1 MRKTLIIFALA
12 AAVSCIKD
20 NPFVDNSMDGEIL
33 FDIPVTSNMM
43 KSVAGPVQGS
53 YPEDETMGVFAYHS
67 ELDSGQP
74 WTSDVTATSY
84 FEDMEFEHRSDLNA
98 WAGVTP
104 CYWPSSG
111 SLIFAGFSPYSLVGG
126 AHIQNASFDIE
137 QKSLLISGYK
147 VETYVPMTEAQMYAS
162 GSYTNKCQSDLM
174 YFLPKSDVN
183 NDFLGSTRGAS
194 YAADFYHALAQV
206 VFNVEAE
213 NQDDINYIRLRK
225 IVLTDM
231 ASKGDFSAKT
241 GRTQAGEVAWA
252 LSNGGTSEDIT
263 VLDNPS
269 TNGGLELSTQQRKV
283 VELLTIPVGEHDI
296 LVTYTLN
303 VNGTLYEETINYH
316 AEWEA
321 GKKYVYNLILGTNNI
336 QLVPQITTDWIKH
349 E

>member
-1 MRKTLIIFALA
+1 M
-12 AAVSCIKD
+12 SCIKD

-43 KSVAGPVQGS
+43 KSYTGPVS
-53 YPEDETMGVFAYHS
+53 DTYPTEESMGVFAYHS
-67 ELDSGQP
+67 ELNSGQS
-74 WTSDVTATSY
+74 WTSGTAVTAY
-84 FEDMEFEHRSDLNA
+84 FEDFEFKHRNDLSA

-104 CYWPSSG
+104 CYWPTNG
-111 SLIFAGFSPYSLVGG
+111 SLIFAGFSPYSQVGG
-126 AHIQNASFDIE
+126 NHIQNVSFDVD
-137 QKSLLISGYK
+137 QKTLIISGYE
-147 VETYVPMTEAQMYAS
+147 VETYEPMTEDAMYAT

-174 YFLPKSDVN
+174 YFLPKSDVYN
-183 NDFLGSTRGAS
+183 NFIGSTRGSS
-194 YAADFYHALAQV
+194 YTADFYHALAQV
-206 VFNVEAE
+206 VFNVEADTE
-213 NQDDINYIRLRK
+213 EDIKKIRLRE

-263 VLDNPS
+263 VLYNPS
-269 TNGGLELSTQQRKV
+269 TSGGMKLSTQQRKV

-296 LVTYTLN
+296 QVTYTLN
-303 VNGTLYEETINYH
+303 VNGTLYEETLTYH

-321 GKKYVYNLILGTNNI
+321 GKKYVYNLILGTDNI

>member
-1 MRKTLIIFALA
+1 MTV
-12 AAVSCIKD
+12 VSCIKD
-20 NPFVDNSMDGEIL
+20 NPFVDNSVDGEIL

-43 KSVAGPVQGS
+43 KSVAGPVMGT
-53 YPEDETMGVFAYHS
+53 YPENETMGVFAYHS
-67 ELDSGQP
+67 ELDNGQP
-74 WTSDVTATSY
+74 WISGIPVTAY
-84 FEDMEFEHRSDLNA
+84 FEDIEFKYRDDLHA

-104 CYWPSSG
+104 YYWPSYG
-111 SLIFAGFSPYSLVGG
+111 SLIFAGFSPYSQVGG

-147 VETYVPMTEAQMYAS
+147 VETYVPMTEAQMYAND
-162 GSYTNKCQSDLM
+162 SYTNKCQSDLM

-231 ASKGDFSAKT
+231 ASKGDFSAKI

-263 VLDNPS
+263 VLYNPS
-269 TNGGLELSTQQRKV
+269 TSGGMKLSTQQRKV

-296 LVTYTLN
+296 QVTYTLN

-321 GKKYVYNLILGTNNI
+321 GKKYVYNLILGTDNI
-336 QLVPQITTDWIKH
+336 QLVPQITTDWIKN